1 MIEFMQAAGGIALLL
16 FAIRFLRKGLD
27 RLIGERLDVWLGR
40 VAGGPVRSVLAG
52 AGLGV
57 VVPSSTS
64 LSLLTVSLVKDER
77 LSLHR
82 AMALILGAFI
92 GITLTVHLIAIN
104 IFHYAPILALFGV
117 LLFQG
122 TNRES
127 WRAVGQIILAVA
139 FLFFGVGVIAD
150 STKVLAATKELPQLL
165 EMAASNPLLL
175 AVLAAALTVAAQS
188 STATIAVLVA
198 LGITDERLMTD
209 SVALPFIVG
218 ANCGLAATLTIA
230 GWTQAES
237 RRLGLGVLL
246 CRVIVAG
253 AVIYTLPLPVE
264 WMQKIPFGLA
274 GRIAMAHTAFNVV
287 CAFALL
293 PLLKPIALFVTALT
307 GNGARE
313 PGTTALKM
321 TRWPDDPAVA
331 LTQSKREIGIVCR
344 EIVDM
349 LQDAWDALKTG
360 DENIVRQIRKRD
372 DQVDRLDRQIKRFL
386 TQQLAADLSVE
397 LDKDR
402 DRQLRFLTDLET
414 IGDVIDRNIVG
425 AAVKKTRK
433 GVRFSEAGWEEIKSY
448 FRGTQ
453 ATLELASAV
462 FMSNSQ
468 DMARKLLEHKTRM
481 RDEEI
486 RLRETHY
493 DRLQRGGQQTLETT
507 ELHLELLSQLKHINH
522 VVSGVA
528 YGVLNGSLEA
538 NPLQLRPGLHA
549 AI

>member
-1 MIEFMQAAGGIALLL
+1 MIGFLQAAGGIALLL

-27 RLIGERLDVWLGR
+27 RLIGDRLDVWLGR
-40 VAGGPVRSVLAG
+40 VAGGSFRATLAG
-52 AGLGV
+52 AGLGI

-77 LSLHR
+77 LALHR

-104 IFHYAPILALFGV
+104 VFQYAPILALFGV

-122 TNRES
+122 TSRES
-127 WRAVGQIILAVA
+127 WRAVGQIVLAIA
-139 FLFFGVGVIAD
+139 FLFLGVGVISD
-150 STKVLAATKELPQLL
+150 STKVLAASKELPQLL

-198 LGITDERLMTD
+198 LGLTDERLMTD

-230 GWTQAES
+230 GWTQVES
-237 RRLGLGVLL
+237 RRLGLGVLI
-246 CRVIVAG
+246 CRLIVAG
-253 AVIYTLPLPVE
+253 AVIYTLPLPVD
-264 WMQKIPFGLA
+264 WMRQIPFGLA
-274 GRIAMAHTAFNVV
+274 GRIATAHTVFNLV

-307 GNGARE
+307 GNGSRA

-360 DENIVRQIRKRD
+360 DETIVRQIRQRD

-386 TQQLAADLSVE
+386 TQQIAPDLPSE

-402 DRQLRFLTDLET
+402 DKQLRFLTDLET

-425 AAVKKTRK
+425 TAVKKTRK

-538 NPLQLRPGLHA
+538 NPLQLRQGLHA